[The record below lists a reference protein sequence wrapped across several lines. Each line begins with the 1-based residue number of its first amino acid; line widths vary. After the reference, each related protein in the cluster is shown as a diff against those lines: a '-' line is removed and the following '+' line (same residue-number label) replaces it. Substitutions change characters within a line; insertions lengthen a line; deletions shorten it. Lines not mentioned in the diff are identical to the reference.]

1 MRDAVCRVRE
11 DVAAIRDRDPAAGGT
26 LDVLLFYPGMT
37 AVWTHRVAHALWR
50 RNRRFGARALSHLV
64 RLLTA
69 VEIHPGAELGR
80 RVTIDHGA
88 GVVVGETAEL
98 GDDVHLYHGVTL
110 GANRPQPGKRHP
122 TVEANAVLG
131 ANSTV
136 VGPVT
141 VGERAVVGAGASS
154 LTTSPRARRWSATP
168 RNASTACERWPT
180 TARAVPSEGPPP
192 RTRTVR
198 MWAARTLTARAPT
211 TTRIARPARRSAAP
225 ERVSTA
231 RSPATRRANGIGPG
245 PPGRSELGAQSRTPR
260 AMTSFCISLVPS

>member
-1 MRDAVCRVRE
+1 MSERSGSRGVLGRLRDAVCRVRE

-122 TVEANAVLG
+122 TVEANVVLG

-136 VGPVT
+136 VGSVT
-141 VGERAVVGAGASS
+141 VGERAVVGAGAVV
-154 LTTSPRARRWSATP
+154 TDDVPAGATMVGNP
-168 RNASTACERWPT
+168 AERVDGV
-180 TARAVPSEGPPP
+180 RAVADDDEGGA
-192 RTRTVR
+192 VGG
-198 MWAARTLTARAPT
+198 AATADADGTDVGGADADGAGVDDDADSASRAPF
-211 TTRIARPARRSAAP
+211 RCS
-225 ERVSTA
+225 
-231 RSPATRRANGIGPG
+231 
-245 PPGRSELGAQSRTPR
+245 
-260 AMTSFCISLVPS
+260 